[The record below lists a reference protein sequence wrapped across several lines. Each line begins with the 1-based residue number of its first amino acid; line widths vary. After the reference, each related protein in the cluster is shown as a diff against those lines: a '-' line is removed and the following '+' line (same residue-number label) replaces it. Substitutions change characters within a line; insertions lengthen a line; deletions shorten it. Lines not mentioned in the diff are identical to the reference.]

1 MGQAVALV
9 VLVGQVEGEREDPG
23 VMTTTRIAR
32 PARVRTVRVEDFK
45 RRREQRPRRL
55 PRRRLLHSTHQS
67 APAPQLSAKPA
78 SNYGRDTPGQVAP
91 ARTPSLLQLE
101 VQWSQ
106 RCPGALAMWTCSGPS
121 WCAVKVL
128 SRCQHKMRSSH
139 FRARY
144 VTQLQLQLQVPA
156 PFPTQQRLVPTACE
170 QEGDLVVLL
179 GATGG
184 RGVEQPRAWTA

>member
-1 MGQAVALV
+1 LVVVAEVVEVAVVGQAVALV

-78 SNYGRDTPGQVAP
+78 SNYGRDTPGQVAICGRP
-91 ARTPSLLQLE
+91 RLDEELEAVARRAAADSEHLD
-101 VQWSQ
+101 
-106 RCPGALAMWTCSGPS
+106 
-121 WCAVKVL
+121 AVFD
-128 SRCQHKMRSSH
+128 R
-139 FRARY
+139 F
-144 VTQLQLQLQVPA
+144 
-156 PFPTQQRLVPTACE
+156 
-170 QEGDLVVLL
+170 
-179 GATGG
+179 
-184 RGVEQPRAWTA
+184 